1 MMDYEKLKRF
11 SVDVRLAML
20 KQFEASGSGHV
31 GGCASIA
38 DVLAVLYG
46 GVMNVDPT
54 DAKNE
59 NRDRFVL
66 SKGHCGPALYAAL
79 ALKGFFPFEMLD
91 TLNAPDTLLP
101 SHADMQKTSGVD
113 MTTGSLG
120 QGISAAV
127 GIALGN
133 VMQRRDAYTYCIIGD
148 GEAEEGQVWEAVS
161 CASHFKLDKFVL
173 FVDWNKYQLDNTVE
187 ALGGPV
193 DFDKKLLSFGFDV
206 QVVKGYDVVE
216 IYDAI
221 MKAKTVEGKPHAIIL
236 DTIKGLGF
244 NFAEGLDYNH
254 FLNVD
259 KKTAESAAEEI
270 ERRYR
275 EGTYPVGDFKW

>member
-101 SHADMQKTSGVD
+101 SHADMQKTPGVD

-133 VMQRRDAYTYCIIGD
+133 VMQGRDAYTYCIIGD

-193 DFDKKLLSFGFDV
+193 DFDKKLQAFGFDV

-221 MKAKTVEGKPHAIIL
+221 TKAKSVEGKPHAIIL

-259 KKTAESAAEEI
+259 EKTAESAAEEI